1 MKGRTNEEGIDPAGD
16 ESVDD
21 AGRRDGRECSGGG
34 KHGAPRVRNM
44 MEEILD
50 PENLA
55 RAWTATARQRTEM
68 AKPSRRAGPQA
79 RINA

>member
-1 MKGRTNEEGIDPAGD
+1 MKGRTNEEGIDPVKDGNAD
-16 ESVDD
+16 ETGWRGKSE
-21 AGRRDGRECSGGG
+21 GRHGG
-34 KHGAPRVRNM
+34 KHGAPQERTRI
-44 MEEILD
+44 EEILE

-55 RAWTATARQRTEM
+55 RAWTATARKRTEM